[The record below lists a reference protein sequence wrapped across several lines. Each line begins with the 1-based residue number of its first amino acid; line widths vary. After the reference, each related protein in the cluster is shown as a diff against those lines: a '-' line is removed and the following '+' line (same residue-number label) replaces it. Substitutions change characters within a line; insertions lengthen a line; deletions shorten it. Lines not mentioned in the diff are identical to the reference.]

1 MKIAVVG
8 SYGAGLT
15 MRVPKAP
22 GPGETLT
29 GGEYDEGPGG
39 KGSNQAIGA
48 ARLGAD
54 VTLLTAVGDDAFG
67 AAARELWRAEGV
79 DATHVVTGA
88 RPTMVGFILVEPSG
102 ENRITIAPGAL
113 DELGAESVAD
123 FADEIEAADI
133 LVVSMEI
140 PESAVVQALRSGRE
154 RGTRTL
160 LNPAPARP
168 LPDDVWTSIDVIT
181 PNQTEAPVLLG
192 LPADHG
198 LGDAELVQQL
208 RARTGGAV
216 VLTRGGAGAL
226 LCSDEG
232 VEEIAPLAVEQVV
245 DTTGAGDSFTAA
257 LAVAL
262 AEGASLG
269 DAARYAAHAGAH
281 AVTIAG
287 VIPSLP
293 TRAQLPARD
302 EPWDETR
309 DVPHAEA
316 AKSRA
321 EAAEAAEPERT
332 PAQHPT
338 PADERADEHPSTQT
352 TTRGIPS

>member
-22 GPGETLT
+22 GPGETLS

-54 VTLLTAVGDDAFG
+54 VALLTAVGRDAFG
-67 AAARELWRAEGV
+67 DAARRLWAAEGV
-79 DATHVVTGA
+79 DDAHVLTGT

-113 DELGAESVAD
+113 DELDGVAVRGFAE
-123 FADEIEAADI
+123 EIAAADV

-140 PESAVVQALRSGRE
+140 PEAAVLEALRIGRE

-160 LNPAPARP
+160 LNPAPARAIP
-168 LPDDVWTSIDVIT
+168 EDIWSTIDVIT

-192 LPADHG
+192 LAPGHG
-198 LGDAELVQQL
+198 LSDEELVSRL
-208 RARTGGAV
+208 RERTGGAV
-216 VLTRGGAGAL
+216 ILTRGGQGAL
-226 LCSDEG
+226 LADEHG
-232 VEEIAPLAVEQVV
+232 LQEIAPVDAAKII
-245 DTTGAGDSFTAA
+245 DTTGAGDAFTAA
-257 LAVAL
+257 LAVGL
-262 AEGASLG
+262 AEGASLA
-269 DAARYAAHAGAH
+269 DAARFAAHAGAH

-287 VIPSLP
+287 VIPALP
-293 TRAQLPARD
+293 TRERLPQL
-302 EPWDETR
+302 TT
-309 DVPHAEA
+309 VPIG
-316 AKSRA
+316 S
-321 EAAEAAEPERT
+321 
-332 PAQHPT
+332 
-338 PADERADEHPSTQT
+338 PS
-352 TTRGIPS
+352 